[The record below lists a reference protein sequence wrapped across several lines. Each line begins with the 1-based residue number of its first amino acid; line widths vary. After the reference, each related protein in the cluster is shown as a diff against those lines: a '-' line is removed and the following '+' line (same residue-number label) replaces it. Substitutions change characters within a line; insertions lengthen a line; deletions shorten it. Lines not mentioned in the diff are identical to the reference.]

1 MQPLLGPR
9 QRARLARQYGCLTVG
24 SITCGVVLLVLM
36 ALVAFGAVD
45 NDPATAADGPGGPVG
60 DAVKIAVGVAGAVT
74 FLVLM
79 PLMAW
84 RRSRRWSASVG
95 ARPVA
100 IVSATVARRY
110 TRGRSTVLAEL
121 VMPDGERWTVELIQG
136 SPQRKP
142 VQPGDGVVVEI
153 YPVEDGRCVGAFRV
167 ERTGAVWA
175 YSTDRLPAR
184 VAAMPRPPA

>member
-1 MQPLLGPR
+1 GGLRRHPDRGVRGPRPQGPLRQGPGGGDPGLHRHRRPLRGARTPRPAPDTHRRRRRRPGGPRARPAPVVGRTGAVQPLLGPR

-84 RRSRRWSASVG
+84 
-95 ARPVA
+95 
-100 IVSATVARRY
+100 
-110 TRGRSTVLAEL
+110 
-121 VMPDGERWTVELIQG
+121 
-136 SPQRKP
+136 
-142 VQPGDGVVVEI
+142 
-153 YPVEDGRCVGAFRV
+153 
-167 ERTGAVWA
+167 
-175 YSTDRLPAR
+175 
-184 VAAMPRPPA
+184 